1 MPVLALA
8 TGWQRADRSSDTWAR
23 DYAERLLK
31 GLEPGALL
39 FAEEDNVLFPLS
51 YLHHVEGLRPDV
63 ELVMQGINRLDEM
76 PIHPDRRPI
85 YLTHPRDLGRPAL
98 ATHPDG
104 LAFRLLPTGVGF
116 AGRPWTQV
124 ELDSFEAIR
133 EPGSLRYLDRCLAGN
148 YYFAKALNLE
158 TIDPAGSLEA
168 IRRLERIS
176 FDNDVNLVNA
186 GLMHERSGRLDDA
199 RADFE
204 RAAAIEPRN
213 DLAVTRARL
222 RTPGRAGA
230 RDWAGTARCRARA
243 RARAQRGDRA
253 GAVACR
259 NATFAR

>member
-1 MPVLALA
+1 
-8 TGWQRADRSSDTWAR
+8 
-23 DYAERLLK
+23 
-31 GLEPGALL
+31 
-39 FAEEDNVLFPLS
+39 
-51 YLHHVEGLRPDV
+51 
-63 ELVMQGINRLDEM
+63 MQGINRLDAVR
-76 PIHPDRRPI
+76 IRPEQRPV

-104 LAFRLLPTGVGF
+104 LAFVSSPPGLEFGGCS
-116 AGRPWTQV
+116 WTQV
-124 ELDSFEAIR
+124 ALASFEAIR
-133 EPGSLRYLDRCLAGN
+133 EPGSLRYLDRSLAGN
-148 YYFAKALNLE
+148 DDSAKALNLE

-230 RDWAGTARCRARA
+230 RD
-243 RARAQRGDRA
+243 
-253 GAVACR
+253 
-259 NATFAR
+259 

>member
-1 MPVLALA
+1 LA

-39 FAEEDNVLFPLS
+39 FAEEDNVVFPLS

-63 ELVMQGINRLDEM
+63 ELVMQGINRLDAVR
-76 PIHPDRRPI
+76 IRPEQRPV

-104 LAFRLLPTGVGF
+104 LAFRLLPAGLAF
-116 AGRPWTQV
+116 EGRPWTQV
-124 ELDSFEAIR
+124 ALDSFEAIR
-133 EPGSLRYLDRCLAGN
+133 EPGSLRYLDRSLAGN
-148 YYFAKALNLE
+148 YYFSKALNLE

-186 GLMHERSGRLDDA
+186 GLMHERSGRLEEA
-199 RADFE
+199 GADFE
-204 RAAAIEPRN
+204 RAASIEAKN

-222 RTPGRAGA
+222 RDPQRAGA
-230 RDWAGTARCRARA
+230 RD
-243 RARAQRGDRA
+243 
-253 GAVACR
+253 
-259 NATFAR
+259 